1 MMKKIK
7 GLKTGNWGKRSKA
20 KSAHLPHERREVIG
34 AKLGFAASEA
44 YKLLRTNLIFSMSDA
59 SKCKI
64 IGVTSALPGEGKSS
78 TAINLSYSFAET
90 GKNVLF
96 LEADMRIPVIAKI
109 LQIPESPGLSNVL
122 ARVNTLNDA
131 IRSSMLLK
139 SLYVLP
145 GGEIPPNPSELL
157 SSVRM
162 ERLIKTLSTS
172 FDYIIIDLPPVNAV
186 GDSLAVSKLLN
197 GMLMVVRQNY
207 CDRNSLAE
215 AMRQLELL
223 KVKLLGF
230 VMTDV
235 EQTGTR
241 YKRYRNTY
249 RNTYTYQ
256 REEDERDG
264 H

>member
-1 MMKKIK
+1 M
-7 GLKTGNWGKRSKA
+7 
-20 KSAHLPHERREVIG
+20 
-34 AKLGFAASEA
+34 
-44 YKLLRTNLIFSMSDA
+44 
-59 SKCKI
+59 
-64 IGVTSALPGEGKSS
+64 
-78 TAINLSYSFAET
+78 
-90 GKNVLF
+90 
-96 LEADMRIPVIAKI
+96 
-109 LQIPESPGLSNVL
+109 Q
-122 ARVNTLNDA
+122 
-131 IRSSMLLK
+131 
-139 SLYVLP
+139 
-145 GGEIPPNPSELL
+145 
-157 SSVRM
+157 
-162 ERLIKTLSTS
+162 
-172 FDYIIIDLPPVNAV
+172 